1 MDICCSGINTEPYP
15 HGPIVRALMLS
26 AQLLSIVALMRWYEI
41 NDDIWKIPKEKF
53 KATRPGK
60 AKPHE
65 VPLSKALADLIS
77 EQPQIS
83 SQKLSRF

>member
-15 HGPIVRALMLS
+15 LGPIVRALMLS
-26 AQLLSIVALMRWYEI
+26 AQRLSNVALMRWDEI
-41 NDDIWKIPKEKF
+41 HDDIWTIPKEKF

>member
-1 MDICCSGINTEPYP
+1 MC
-15 HGPIVRALMLS
+15 
-26 AQLLSIVALMRWYEI
+26 
-41 NDDIWKIPKEKF
+41 KF
-53 KATRPGK
+53 QKQKYNATRPGK